1 MGIHSIDPFPNSMSM
16 LASVMLG
23 DNLEV
28 GQNFCFLLMAEKLI
42 ATAILL
48 NVCSPDAQLYRC
60 VQRFPSHP
68 QLLLVGGAKYAC
80 NTSILICTPSV
91 LPKKSVWFERMP
103 TLKSLK

>member
-1 MGIHSIDPFPNSMSM
+1 M

-60 VQRFPSHP
+60 VQ
-68 QLLLVGGAKYAC
+68 LLLVGGAKYGPPP
-80 NTSILICTPSV
+80 TPSY
-91 LPKKSVWFERMP
+91 KN
-103 TLKSLK
+103 